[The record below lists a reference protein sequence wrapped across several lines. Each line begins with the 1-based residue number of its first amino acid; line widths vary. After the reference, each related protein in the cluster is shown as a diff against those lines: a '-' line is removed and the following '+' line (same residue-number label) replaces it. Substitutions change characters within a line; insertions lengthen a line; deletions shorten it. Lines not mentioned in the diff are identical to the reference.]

1 MTSALFFVLVAA
13 VARPPESPAAREQ
26 ARLCEKLTGLESL
39 AACRR
44 AIEIG
49 LGAERLPPVRQ
60 IIARRL
66 ASLERWADLAEHLRG
81 DVALHPEDA
90 MARLRL
96 GSTLLFALGRPADA
110 SIELAEAVR
119 LAPDSAT
126 ARGVLAVAQGQSGRP
141 QEAALEFEAALRN
154 DEHLLDHRPAMR
166 AAYKAARMG
175 QAWP

>member
-1 MTSALFFVLVAA
+1 VTSALLFVLALVAA
-13 VARPPESPAAREQ
+13 RTPEAPAAREQ
-26 ARLCEKLTGLESL
+26 ARLCEKLTGQESL

-44 AIEIG
+44 ATTLG
-49 LGAERLPPVRQ
+49 LGPERLWPVRQ
-60 IIARRL
+60 IVARRL

-81 DVALHPEDA
+81 DVALRPEDA
-90 MARLRL
+90 MVRLRL
-96 GSTLLFALGRPADA
+96 GSALLFALGRPADA
-110 SIELAEAVR
+110 LVELAEAVR

-141 QEAALEFEAALRN
+141 QEAALEFEAALRM

-166 AAYKAARMG
+166 AAYEAARIG